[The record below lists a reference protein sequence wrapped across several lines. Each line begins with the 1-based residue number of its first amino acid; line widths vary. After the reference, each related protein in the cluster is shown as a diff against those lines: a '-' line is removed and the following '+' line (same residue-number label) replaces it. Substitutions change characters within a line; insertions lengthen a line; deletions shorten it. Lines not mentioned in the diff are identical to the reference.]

1 MQNKFSVYLTGFWKN
16 HGTQHA
22 LLKMIET
29 WKTKPNIGH
38 KVGVIYVDLSK
49 AFDSLN
55 HELLSA
61 KLRWYGLYQNAV
73 EFFKSYHS
81 NCYQCCKINNTLGD

>member
-1 MQNKFSVYLTGFWKN
+1 MQNKFSIYLTGSGKN

-29 WKTKPNIGH
+29 WKTKLNMSH
-38 KVGVIYVDLSK
+38 KVGVIHMDLSK

-55 HELLSA
+55 YELLIVNL
-61 KLRWYGLYQNAV
+61 KCYGLDQHAA
-73 EFFKSYHS
+73 EFFRSYLS
-81 NCYQCCKINNTLGD
+81 NRYQ

>member
-29 WKTKPNIGH
+29 WKTKLNIGH
-38 KVGVIYVDLSK
+38 KVGGIYVDLSK

-61 KLRWYGLYQNAV
+61 KLKWYGL
-73 EFFKSYHS
+73 
-81 NCYQCCKINNTLGD
+81 D